1 MSYAFVPRMGRTITT
16 NIPRH
21 ISFSPNN
28 IKVIE
33 SRSKTI
39 SHLSNEKITLL
50 AKKVRCLIFETSRNL
65 KNLKEDQYVLFRV
78 EEFKLKMIE
87 SCMNAY

>member
-1 MSYAFVPRMGRTITT
+1 MSYAYIPRVGRTITT
-16 NIPRH
+16 NIPKH

-28 IKVIE
+28 IKVLE

-39 SHLSNEKITLL
+39 SDLSNENKTLL
-50 AKKVRCLIFETSRNL
+50 TKKVRCLIFETSRNL
-65 KNLKEDQYVLFRV
+65 KNLKDDQYVLFRV

-87 SCMNAY
+87 